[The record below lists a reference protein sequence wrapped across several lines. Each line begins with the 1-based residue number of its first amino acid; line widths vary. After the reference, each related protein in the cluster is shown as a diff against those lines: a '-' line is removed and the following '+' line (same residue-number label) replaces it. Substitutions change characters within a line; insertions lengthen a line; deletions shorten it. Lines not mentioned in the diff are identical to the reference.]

1 MQIEFD
7 YYIPASVTVAS
18 DGTITDWS
26 EVYTFDNSIDRFL
39 LSTATGTGMPD
50 IEYITQRGPY
60 QHGETVLDYRLRP
73 RTIQLNHRRNAC
85 DRYSYWEVRADMLNL
100 MRPNYHLGD
109 QFGPGRLRKILP
121 DGSIRDIYVLFDD
134 GLPFSSSSSVWDEFS
149 VEEQIRWIAHDPI
162 FFNPDGSSQEWTLT
176 DLDHWILPWTFPGEF
191 LFGSGV
197 LSETIDIT
205 YTGTWLTYPTVVFV
219 GPMIT
224 PRIENLTTDEKI
236 ELNYIIPSG
245 RYVTVDLGYG
255 NKTVTDDLGTN
266 LFGVI
271 TSDSDLAEFHLAPH
285 PEATNG
291 VNQIRVV
298 ASGLTVGVSSVYLYW
313 NEKYIGM

>member
-18 DGTITDWS
+18 DGTIADWS
-26 EVYTFDNSIDRFL
+26 EVYTFDNSVDRFL
-39 LSTATGTGMPD
+39 LSTATGTGMPT

-100 MRPNYHLGD
+100 MRPNYHTGD

-162 FFNPDGSSQEWTLT
+162 FFNPVTSSVSWTLD
-176 DLDHWILPWTFPGEF
+176 DLNHWILPWTFPGEF
-191 LFGSGV
+191 LFGGGII
-197 LSETIDIT
+197 SETVDVT
-205 YTGTWLTYPTVVFV
+205 YTGTWLTYPTIVFV
-219 GPMIT
+219 GPMNV
-224 PRIENLTTDEKI
+224 PKLENLTTGEKI
-236 ELNYIIPSG
+236 ELNYNIPAG
-245 RYVTVDLGYG
+245 TVITVDLAYG
-255 NKTVTDDLGTN
+255 VKTVTDNFGNN

-271 TSDSDLAEFHLAPH
+271 TSDSDLANFHIAPH

-291 VNQIRVV
+291 INQLRAV
-298 ASGLTVGVSSVYLYW
+298 ASNLTYGSSGVYVYW
-313 NEKYIGM
+313 NTRYIGT